1 MSLDHKTF
9 VPLGI
14 SWQVHRLVFAFGML
28 IIDLSCED
36 PLVTSS
42 HLADKHIYLLVGVI
56 EIMFHYNFLLSLCSS
71 IYCI

>member
-28 IIDLSCED
+28 IIEL
-36 PLVTSS
+36 LIYIVKI
-42 HLADKHIYLLVGVI
+42 HLLHLTDIHIYSLVGVI
-56 EIMFHYNFLLSLCSS
+56 EIMFDYNLLLSLCSS
-71 IYCI
+71 I

>member
-28 IIDLSCED
+28 MIDLSCED

-42 HLADKHIYLLVGVI
+42 
-56 EIMFHYNFLLSLCSS
+56 
-71 IYCI
+71 